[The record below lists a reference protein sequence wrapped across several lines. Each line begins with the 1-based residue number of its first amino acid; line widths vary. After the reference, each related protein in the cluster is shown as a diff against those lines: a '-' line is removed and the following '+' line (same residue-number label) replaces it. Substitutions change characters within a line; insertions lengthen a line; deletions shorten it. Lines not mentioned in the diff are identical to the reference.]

1 MALETTVLQVETRT
15 ADGSPV
21 VRRLRRAGH
30 VPGVI
35 YGGDAEPEHFSV
47 DARVLRNTLAHA
59 HAVLDVSIGENKSTP
74 AMIKDVQRHPVR
86 GEMVHIDLLR
96 VRLDKPISA
105 TVTIELVGTEK
116 AEGVVAGGV
125 LNHEA
130 HQVQVEALPAN
141 IPGSIQV
148 DVSKLELNATTTV
161 ADVTPPEGVL
171 FLDDPDTV
179 IATITPP
186 SVEVVEEAVEQ
197 ETEVIGEA
205 AAEESDTES
214 EES

>member
-1 MALETTVLQVETRT
+1 M
-15 ADGSPV
+15 
-21 VRRLRRAGH
+21 
-30 VPGVI
+30 
-35 YGGDAEPEHFSV
+35 
-47 DARVLRNTLAHA
+47 
-59 HAVLDVSIGENKSTP
+59 
-74 AMIKDVQRHPVR
+74 
-86 GEMVHIDLLR
+86 
-96 VRLDKPISA
+96 
-105 TVTIELVGTEK
+105 
-116 AEGVVAGGV
+116 